1 MVNKK
6 NDFGYKSLICLIAG
20 SLCIMGYFIFYANS
34 EIIGGILFY
43 SGIIIEVI
51 SFILGLIG
59 LIKDEGKIVSTISI
73 ALLIILIL
81 SFLYYIN
88 FIIPKETIK
97 AINSWQSSWG
107 IKVRK

>member
-6 NDFGYKSLICLIAG
+6 NDFGYKSLICLIVG
-20 SLCIMGYFIFYANS
+20 SLCIMGYFIFHVNS
-34 EIIGGILFY
+34 EIIGGVLFY

-59 LIKDEGKIVSTISI
+59 LIKDEGKIISTISI
-73 ALLIILIL
+73 AILIILIL

-88 FIIPKETIK
+88 FMIPKVTIK
-97 AINSWQSSWG
+97 TINS
-107 IKVRK
+107 